1 MIYNIYTKIIYL
13 QFHQFNYIIN
23 HERSDTMDKKIFI
36 KYGELSTKKDNRKMF
51 IKVLLKNIKQK
62 LDGLNYNINYTTSR
76 MYIDTNSHELDEIVN
91 RLQEVF
97 GIHSI
102 VICERVNTNK
112 EEIENKIIEVVKT
125 LNFKT
130 FKVETKRS
138 NKSFPMQSLEFSRYI
153 GGVVLKNVSCK
164 VDVHNPDIIIN
175 IEIRSEGTFIYTKEI
190 NGLGGYPV
198 GVQGKGMLMLSGGI
212 DSPVAGYLALKRG
225 VELECLYFESPPH
238 TSLEAKNKVIKLASI
253 INNYSGNI
261 KVHVVPF
268 TKLQEAIY
276 KNVPDTYIITIMR
289 RMMYRIA
296 ERLSKK
302 RHCKVIINGESIGQ
316 VASQTLTSMV
326 VINNVTNMPVIRPV
340 ACLDKL
346 EIIDLS
352 LKIGTYETSILPFE
366 DCCTIFVPRHPVIN
380 PELDKCIEYEKLFD
394 YETLIDECIN
404 NIETIKNLEIN
415 DYNDIL

>member
-1 MIYNIYTKIIYL
+1 
-13 QFHQFNYIIN
+13 
-23 HERSDTMDKKIFI
+23 MDKKIFI

-62 LDGLNYNINYTTSR
+62 LEGLNYKIDYTTSR
-76 MYIDTNSHELDEIVN
+76 MYIETTSQDLEELTK
-91 RLQEVF
+91 RLQDIF

-112 EEIENKIIEVVKT
+112 EDIENKVVEVIKN
-125 LNFKT
+125 LSFKT

-138 NKSFPMQSLEFSRYI
+138 DKSFPMTSLEFSRYI
-153 GGVVLKNVSCK
+153 GGIVLKNISCK

-198 GVQGKGMLMLSGGI
+198 GVQGKGMIMLSGGI

-225 VELECLYFESPPH
+225 VDLECLYFESPPH
-238 TSLEAKNKVIKLASI
+238 TSLEAKNKVITLASI

-268 TKLQEAIY
+268 TRLQEAIY

-296 ERLSKK
+296 ERYGKK
-302 RHCKVIINGESIGQ
+302 RKCKVIINGESIGQ
-316 VASQTLTSMV
+316 VASQTIESLTTTNDVVASQTLTSMV

-346 EIIDLS
+346 EIIDIS
-352 LKIGTYETSILPFE
+352 LKIGTYKTSILPFE

-380 PELDKCIEYEKLFD
+380 PELDKCILYEQLFD
-394 YETLIDECIN
+394 YETLITECID
-404 NIETIKNLEIN
+404 NIETINDLKLN
-415 DYNDIL
+415 DYNDLL